1 MRSGRGA
8 VATAAALAMITG
20 FQACGGG
27 SNTRPSPAQERAA
40 VRGAALAGP
49 QPPAPKKP
57 GDES

>member
-1 MRSGRGA
+1 
-8 VATAAALAMITG
+8 MITG

-40 VRGAALAGP
+40 VRGGWRVASLAGP